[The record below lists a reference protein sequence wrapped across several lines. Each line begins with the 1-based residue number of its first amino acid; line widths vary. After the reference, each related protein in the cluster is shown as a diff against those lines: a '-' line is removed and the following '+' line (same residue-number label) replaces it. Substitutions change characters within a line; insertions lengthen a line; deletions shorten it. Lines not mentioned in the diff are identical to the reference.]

1 MADIKTIEDVKIYMK
16 RKLGFPQVRVELT
29 DDQMED
35 AVDDALRKFNR
46 HLFVKKTNF
55 HAESST
61 DQFLQLDDDVIQVT
75 FVNFLLPQYAQEYAN
90 VSVFEIMT
98 RMVYP
103 ASMDI
108 AEWYTTKMYYQ
119 MFQKIRG
126 ADPTWSYN
134 PDSNLLVFDL
144 IGGPWTIFYCTSNL
158 LSVDSI
164 LTKGRRRYKEDFLE
178 LCLAYAKQT
187 MSLIR
192 GKFGGI
198 PSPGGTLQM
207 DADKLDQQ
215 AQEVIARVEQK
226 LLNVASARM
235 LPIIS

>member
-1 MADIKTIEDVKIYMK
+1 MADITTTEGVKIYMK
-16 RKLGFPQVRVELT
+16 RKLGYPQVFVELT
-29 DDQMED
+29 DDQMDD

-46 HLFVKKTNF
+46 HLFIKRTNF
-55 HAESST
+55 LAEATS
-61 DQFLQLDDDVIQVT
+61 DRFIQLDDDVIQVS

-119 MFQKIRG
+119 LFQKIRG
-126 ADPTWSYN
+126 ADPSWSYD
-134 PDSNLLVFDL
+134 PDKNLLIFDL
-144 IGGPWTIFYCTSNL
+144 IGGPWSVFYCTSNL
-158 LSVDSI
+158 LTVDSI
-164 LTKGRRRYKEDFLE
+164 LNKGRRRYKEDFLE
-178 LCLAYAKQT
+178 LCIAYAKQS

-207 DADKLDQQ
+207 DADKLDRQ
-215 AQEVIARVEQK
+215 AQEVIERVDKK
-226 LLNVASARM
+226 LENIASSRM
-235 LPIIS
+235 VPLIS